1 MKSYLSVFFLSAL
14 FLFAGCSHQ
23 EMRNWAE
30 DGHPYGAPEPTIPPD
45 SQDSAA
51 LDQGGIIPK
60 EKPIV
65 RVINGAEVSGMDDA
79 MSRLSSREINNA
91 LGLRTIIDQLA
102 LSSVPLIQVA
112 ATLSEMS
119 GYNIAVSQAAAQV
132 PVSLF
137 LQEIPLRQALE
148 SICRLHDLW
157 YREDERIVTLMTVE
171 EYSKEMVIRR
181 NEKSRAYWLR
191 YTNANDMAKILQ
203 AVMSSKVQF
212 NDIGE
217 EKVYGHVDE
226 KKKAGE
232 KLTID
237 DAETSGGGSSGRGK
251 SGKGGKAGGAG
262 GSIDLKGFDVDEIK
276 KLLALNQLRSET
288 GDALE
293 MNKVIEKEVPTVIT
307 VFKRN
312 NSILARSLDETI
324 LEDIGRIIELMDT
337 PTSQVLLEM
346 SILQINLT
354 DGFESFF
361 QLDFPGNIKFTADE
375 SDPTRTAYSNLYS
388 KTLPSS
394 AGVSSSS
401 FNLLFGN
408 NNIQARMQL
417 YAREDRLKVVST
429 PFLMSAN
436 NSRVEFFVGQE
447 VPLRDEVESKVLYND
462 EGDVTTTTFETTIER
477 EELGTD
483 IGISSFINEDG
494 TITMDMA
501 AEISSPQYN
510 MTTIG
515 VVNEATGE
523 VVSFPL
529 DGVERSELTSIITAA
544 SGQTIAIG
552 GIIREDMSE
561 YENRVPV
568 LGEMPVFGFFFKEV
582 HDKKNKVETVILL
595 TPHIIRHPELAGQTT
610 RNFLERKSSNPRF
623 TKGQEHVVDFSEP
636 KNEASQAEDEVK
648 EAADAPSFEE

>member
-1 MKSYLSVFFLSAL
+1 MKGFLSLSLLLAL
-14 FLFAGCSHQ
+14 FLFAGCGHKD
-23 EMRNWAE
+23 MRNWPE
-30 DGHPYGAPEPTIPPD
+30 DQQPIAGAATMDNQAPAP
-45 SQDSAA
+45 
-51 LDQGGIIPK
+51 LDGGEIVPK

-65 RVINGAEVSGMDDA
+65 RVINGTEVSGVDDA
-79 MSRLSSREINNA
+79 RSRLSSREINNA

-102 LSSVPLIQVA
+102 VSSVPLNQVA

-119 GYNIAVSQAAAQV
+119 GYNIAVSQAAVDVQV
-132 PVSLF
+132 SVY
-137 LQEIPLRQALE
+137 LQDIPLRQALE

-171 EYSKEMVIRR
+171 EYSREMVIRR

-226 KKKAGE
+226 KKEAGE
-232 KLTID
+232 KLTIED
-237 DAETSGGGSSGRGK
+237 TGTTGGGSSGKGK
-251 SGKGGKAGGAG
+251 KQGKGGKSG
-262 GSIDLKGFDVDEIK
+262 GSGGGIDLKGFDVDEIK
-276 KLLALNQLRSET
+276 KLLALDRMRAET

-293 MNKVIEKEVPTVIT
+293 MNRRIEKEVPTVIT

-346 SILQINLT
+346 SILQINLS
-354 DGFESFF
+354 DGFDSFF
-361 QLDFPGNIKFTADE
+361 QMEFPGNIKLMSNGLGET
-375 SDPTRTAYSNLYS
+375 SAYSNLS
-388 KTLPSS
+388 TKTLPASS
-394 AGVSSSS
+394 GVSSPTL
-401 FNLLFGN
+401 NLLFGN

-417 YAREDRLKVVST
+417 YASEDRLKIAST

-436 NSRVEFFVGQE
+436 NSKVEFFVGQE
-447 VPLRDEVESKVLYND
+447 VPLRDDVESKVLYND
-462 EGDVTTTTFETTIER
+462 EGDVTTTSFETTIER

-483 IGISSFINEDG
+483 IEISSFINEDG
-494 TITMDMA
+494 TITMDLA

-510 MTTIG
+510 MSSIG
-515 VVNEATGE
+515 VINDITGE
-523 VVSFPL
+523 VVSFPI

-552 GIIREDMSE
+552 GIIREDLSE

-568 LGEMPVFGFFFKEV
+568 LGEIPVLGFFFKEV
-582 HDKKNKVETVILL
+582 HDDKKKVETVILL
-595 TPHIIRHPELAGQTT
+595 TPHIIRHPELAGRAS
-610 RNFLERKSSNPRF
+610 RNFLEQKSSHPRF
-623 TKGQEHVVDFSEP
+623 TKGQDHVVTFP
-636 KNEASQAEDEVK
+636 EAKEEVNPFDDEVK
-648 EAADAPSFEE
+648 DTEDAAPDKK